1 VFSTAGAIA
10 HDGGMTTTAPISTP
24 RAELWRE
31 LAQQLRV
38 DSIRATAVTRSG
50 HPTSAMSAAD
60 LMAVLLEK
68 YLHYDF
74 DRPCEPNNDH
84 LIFSKGHASPLLY
97 ALYKA
102 AGAISD
108 EELLTLRLFGSRLE
122 GHPSPALPWVDV
134 ATGSLGFGLPVGAGI
149 ALAAK
154 RLDPRPYRVW
164 VLCGDSE
171 MAEGSVWEALEHA
184 AFWKLDNLTVI
195 VDVNRLG
202 QTGETMHGW
211 DVASYVERARAFGWH
226 ALAIDGHDPAE
237 IDLAYAQAIG
247 VEGRPTLIAARTVK
261 GKGVAAVEDRSG
273 WHGKAMNDAEAAVA
287 ELGGTRSIRVTVTR
301 PEPAEVRASVCK
313 RPVLPRYSVGDEV
326 ATRHAYGEALVAVG
340 QAYGDVVAMDGEVSN
355 STGAGVFAE
364 ANPHRFFEMYVAE
377 QQMIAAAVGLQV
389 VGWRPYA
396 SAFAAFFSRAYDFVR
411 MAAVSRANI
420 RICGSHAGVATG
432 EDGPSQ
438 MALED
443 LAMFRA
449 VHGSTV
455 LYPSDANQTAALVAT
470 MAELEGIVY
479 LRTTRAATPVL
490 YHAGESFPVGGSRT
504 LRRSDHDNVTLV
516 AAGITVHE
524 ALRAARL
531 LESRGVR
538 ARVIDAYSVKPID
551 ADSLR
556 AAAEA
561 TEGRF
566 IVAEDHWPE
575 GGLGD
580 AVLSALA
587 DVHRSLSVVKLAPT
601 AMPGSGRPDELLA
614 AAGIDAESIADAAD
628 RLCTT
633 SWSSNGSDRG
643 WPPAPRRAA

>member
-1 VFSTAGAIA
+1 MAR
-10 HDGGMTTTAPISTP
+10 MTTTTPISTP

-68 YLHYDF
+68 YLRYDF
-74 DRPCEPNNDH
+74 DRPENPNNDR

-108 EELLTLRLFGSRLE
+108 GELLTLRLFGSRLE

-202 QTGETMHGW
+202 QAGETMHGW
-211 DVASYVERARAFGWH
+211 DVASYVHRARAFGWH
-226 ALAIDGHDPAE
+226 AFAIDGHDVAA
-237 IDLAYAQAIG
+237 IDHAYGQALQVQG
-247 VEGRPTLIAARTVK
+247 QPTLIAARTVK
-261 GKGVAAVEDRSG
+261 GKGVATVENRSG
-273 WHGKAMNDAEAAVA
+273 WHGKALKDPHAATE
-287 ELGGTRSIRVTVTR
+287 ELGGVRSLRVQVSPPERGRPFAFIRR
-301 PEPAEVRASVCK
+301 SPA
-313 RPVLPRYSVGDEV
+313 LPTYALGEKV
-326 ATRHAYGEALVAVG
+326 ATRQGYGEALVAVG
-340 QAYGDVVAMDGEVSN
+340 NAYGDVVALDGDVSN

-364 ANPHRFFEMYVAE
+364 ANPHRFFEMFVAE

-411 MAAVSRANI
+411 MAAVSRASI

-455 LYPSDANQTAALVAT
+455 LYPCDANQTAALVAT

-479 LRTTRAATPVL
+479 LRTTRAATPVI
-490 YHAGESFPVGGSRT
+490 YEAGEDFPVGGSHM
-504 LRRSDHDNVTLV
+504 LRSSSRDDVTLV

-524 ALRAARL
+524 ALDAARA
-531 LESRGVR
+531 LEGEGVR

-551 ADSLR
+551 AQALR

-561 TEGRF
+561 TGGR
-566 IVAEDHWPE
+566 IVVAEDHWPE
-575 GGLGD
+575 GGVGD
-580 AVLSALA
+580 AVLAALA
-587 DVHRSLSVVKLAPT
+587 DYDRPLSVVKLAPR
-601 AMPGSGRPDELLA
+601 AMPGSGRPDELLS
-614 AAGIDAESIADAAD
+614 AAGIDAASIAETVR
-628 RLCTT
+628 RLCRQSEPAT
-633 SWSSNGSDRG
+633 GSDR
-643 WPPAPRRAA
+643 WAA

>member
-1 VFSTAGAIA
+1 VFSTAGASA
-10 HDGGMTTTAPISTP
+10 HDGDMTTTAPISTP
-24 RAELWRE
+24 RTELWHE

-68 YLHYDF
+68 YLRYDF
-74 DRPCEPNNDH
+74 DRPDEPNNDH

-154 RLDPRPYRVW
+154 RLAPRPYRVW

-226 ALAIDGHDPAE
+226 ALGIDGHDPAE
-237 IDLAYAQAIG
+237 IDLAYAEAIG
-247 VEGRPTLIAARTVK
+247 VGGRPTLIAARTVK
-261 GKGVAAVEDRSG
+261 GKGVAAVENRSG
-273 WHGKAMNDAEAAVA
+273 WHGKALNDSEAAIA
-287 ELGGTRSIRVTVTR
+287 ELGGVRSIQVTVAP
-301 PEPAEVRASVCK
+301 PEPGEVRAPVCK
-313 RPVLPRYSVGDEV
+313 RPALPRYALGDEV

-355 STGAGVFAE
+355 STGAGAFAE

-411 MAAVSRANI
+411 MAAVSRASI

-455 LYPSDANQTAALVAT
+455 LYPCDANQTAALVET
-470 MAELEGIVY
+470 MAELDGIVY
-479 LRTTRAATPVL
+479 LRTTRAATRVI
-490 YHAGESFPVGGSRT
+490 YEAGGSFPVGGSRT
-504 LRRSDHDNVTLV
+504 LLSSSRDAVTLV

-524 ALRAARL
+524 ALRAAQI
-531 LESRGVR
+531 LESKGIR

-551 ADSLR
+551 TESLR
-556 AAAEA
+556 TAATA
-561 TEGRF
+561 TGGR
-566 IVAEDHWPE
+566 IVVAEDHWPE

-587 DVHRSLSVVKLAPT
+587 DADRWLSVVKLAPA
-601 AMPGSGRPDELLA
+601 AMPGSGRPDELVA
-614 AAGIDAESIADAAD
+614 AAGIDAASIANVAEE
-628 RLCTT
+628 LCRTPG
-633 SWSSNGSDRG
+633 SSNGSDWG
-643 WPPAPRRAA
+643 SPETPTWAA